1 MYSELD
7 TILPELLEDIYGR
20 RKVFLTD
27 EECYEIVKFAVEV
40 FASCEEQLPVNI
52 HYLLFLANIDDE
64 EFFTA
69 ALSAAS
75 TVKPIRRH

>member
-1 MYSELD
+1 MYSELN
-7 TILPELLEDIYGR
+7 TILSELLEDLYSE
-20 RKVFLTD
+20 RKACLTD

-40 FASCEEQLPVNI
+40 FASCEEQLPVDV
-52 HYLLFLANIDDE
+52 HYVLFLANIDDE